1 MGRKELSPKHADF
14 IPADPI
20 MQAPWGR
27 TADMDAIINSAKA
40 KAAMQVAIAKGQS
53 TAKTAKVPE
62 KTVGALAK
70 QEATKAKAA
79 EKAEE
84 ANAKWERPNLNALCR
99 KLAGGDVF
107 AGMFLFHIIYEFKNR
122 KHKLD
127 RHGREW
133 LAHKRAAWAFASGMS
148 DAEFEKRALPRIR
161 QYCHSFLTIRAMGHG
176 KAKQLWISLD
186 WSALQDET
194 SLHDP
199 DTWEMFKAAI
209 NHAGPGNEKKPTNY
223 YHKDPE

>member
-1 MGRKELSPKHADF
+1 
-14 IPADPI
+14 
-20 MQAPWGR
+20 
-27 TADMDAIINSAKA
+27 MDAIISSAKA

-62 KTVGALAK
+62 KKVAALSK
-70 QEATKAKAA
+70 QEAAKAKAA
-79 EKAEE
+79 EQAEA

-107 AGMFLFHIIYEFKNR
+107 AGMFLFQIIFEWRNR
-122 KHKLD
+122 KHKLE

-133 LAHKRAAWAFASGMS
+133 LAHQREAWAFASGMS
-148 DAEFEKRALPRIR
+148 DGEFQKRALPRIR
-161 QYCHSFLTIRAMGHG
+161 QYGYSFLTIRAMGHG

-186 WSALQDET
+186 WEALQYET
-194 SLHDP
+194 SQHDP